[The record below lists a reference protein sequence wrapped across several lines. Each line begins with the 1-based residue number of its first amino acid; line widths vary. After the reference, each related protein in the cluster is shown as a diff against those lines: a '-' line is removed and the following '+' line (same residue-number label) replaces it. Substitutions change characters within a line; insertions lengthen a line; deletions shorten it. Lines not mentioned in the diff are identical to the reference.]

1 MSLVCPPERVLFQHL
16 QKNGKTIVISYFLF
30 TQTITVP
37 NDVSALMAV
46 ALCVISKGDHLQ
58 QGYLKI
64 VTKYN
69 QDDDDRNHYVDV
81 LLIRMMAMT
90 ILVVMMKLTMSAITT
105 LVLNYFN

>member
-37 NDVSALMAV
+37 NDVSTLMV
-46 ALCVISKGDHLQ
+46 VTLCVISKGDHLQ

-69 QDDDDRNHYVDV
+69 QDDDDRNHYV

-90 ILVVMMKLTMSAITT
+90 ILVVMMKLSMLAITT